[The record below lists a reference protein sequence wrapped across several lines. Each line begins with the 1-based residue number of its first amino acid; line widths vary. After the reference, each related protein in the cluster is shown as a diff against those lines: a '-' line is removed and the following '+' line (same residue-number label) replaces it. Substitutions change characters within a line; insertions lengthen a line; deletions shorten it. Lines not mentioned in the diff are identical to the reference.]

1 MRNVKPRYLLLVGL
15 TTFVLVAFTVYAV
28 LPFDFCL
35 NWGSVVVE
43 FLKGAAPVIAAL
55 IGIICI
61 FIGIADIKDKK
72 EARREELEASKKEE

>member
-1 MRNVKPRYLLLVGL
+1 MLSLIIG
-15 TTFVLVAFTVYAV
+15 FVLVAFTVYAV

-61 FIGIADIKDKK
+61 FIGIADIKDNK

>member
-1 MRNVKPRYLLLVGL
+1 M
-15 TTFVLVAFTVYAV
+15 VAFTVYAV

-35 NWGSVVVE
+35 NCGSVVVE

>member
-1 MRNVKPRYLLLVGL
+1 MLSLIIG
-15 TTFVLVAFTVYAV
+15 FVLVAFTVYAV

-72 EARREELEASKKEE
+72 EAIKERDAKIDARREIRELNKY